1 MPEINIESRFASLRR
16 EADEIRSL
24 IVAEKAKDRQSL
36 TAQPVIVTADK
47 FSNIELQNKYLIF
60 QMRAKEL
67 RHILNNE
74 IDRSVSKIKCR
85 VLNHRL
91 QKIESELEQLKYPSV

>member
-1 MPEINIESRFASLRR
+1 MSEINIESRFTSLQR
-16 EADEIRSL
+16 EADEIKSL
-24 IVAEKAKDRQSL
+24 LAVENAKHRQSL

-47 FSNIELQNKYLIF
+47 FSNTELQNKYLIF
-60 QMRAKEL
+60 QMRAEEI

>member
-1 MPEINIESRFASLRR
+1 MPEINIESRFASLQQ
-16 EADEIRSL
+16 EADKIKSL
-24 IVAEKAKDRQSL
+24 IYAEKEKHRQTL

-47 FSNIELQNKYLIF
+47 FSNLELQNKYFIF
-60 QMRAKEL
+60 QMRAEEL

-91 QKIESELEQLKYPSV
+91 QKIESELQQLKYPSV

>member
-1 MPEINIESRFASLRR
+1 MPEINIESRFTSLQR
-16 EADEIRSL
+16 EADKIKSL
-24 IVAEKAKDRQSL
+24 IVAEKEKHRHSL

-60 QMRAKEL
+60 QMRAEQSK
-67 RHILNNE
+67 HILNNE

-85 VLNHRL
+85 ILNHRL

>member
-1 MPEINIESRFASLRR
+1 MPEINVESRFTSLQQ
-16 EADEIRSL
+16 EADEIKSL
-24 IVAEKAKDRQSL
+24 IVAEKAKHRQSL
-36 TAQPVIVTADK
+36 TALPAIVTADK

-60 QMRAKEL
+60 QMRAGES

-85 VLNHRL
+85 IMTRRL
-91 QKIESELEQLKYPSV
+91 RIIESELEQLKDPSV

>member
-1 MPEINIESRFASLRR
+1 MPEINIESRFTNLQR
-16 EADEIRSL
+16 EADKIKTL
-24 IVAEKAKDRQSL
+24 IVTENAKHCQSL
-36 TAQPVIVTADK
+36 TAQPIIVTADK

-60 QMRAKEL
+60 QMRAEEL

-91 QKIESELEQLKYPSV
+91 QKIESELQQLKYPSV